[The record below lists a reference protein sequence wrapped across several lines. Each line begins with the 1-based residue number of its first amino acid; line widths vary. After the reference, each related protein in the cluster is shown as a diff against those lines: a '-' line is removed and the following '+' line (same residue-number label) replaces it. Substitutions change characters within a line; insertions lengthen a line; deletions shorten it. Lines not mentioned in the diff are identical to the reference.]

1 MTTFGYGCTF
11 DECQRPVTWLITN
24 LSNGAVIS
32 LCDEDL
38 SVGLV
43 PVMAA
48 NLGVDTGKLYEAVK
62 RLVDREA
69 AKAAKART
77 PEDQARDAARKEHG
91 DNCPE
96 CGVAWDQPS
105 PECPHEVWNLHP
117 LPEPATT

>member
-1 MTTFGYGCTF
+1 MTTPGYGCSF

-48 NLGVDTGKLYEAVK
+48 NLGVDPGKLYEQVK

-69 AKAAKART
+69 AKAARAAAAPPKVPKGYVAM
-77 PEDQARDAARKEHG
+77 PPAGGADDHQADDDDHQADDDGQAADDQVKTAARK
-91 DNCPE
+91 
-96 CGVAWDQPS
+96 
-105 PECPHEVWNLHP
+105 
-117 LPEPATT
+117 